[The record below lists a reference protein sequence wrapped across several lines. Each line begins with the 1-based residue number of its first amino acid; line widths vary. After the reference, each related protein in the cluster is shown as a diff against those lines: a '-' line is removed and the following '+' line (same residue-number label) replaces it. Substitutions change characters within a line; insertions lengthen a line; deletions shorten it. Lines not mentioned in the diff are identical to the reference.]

1 MCDMHMDETEILREE
16 LENYK
21 NEKERIRKIIGQIG
35 GTTAKKQDT
44 AVNIIFL
51 ILVIFLFTFDFTREI
66 FNLSMIKIPALI
78 SIEIAVLLVSLKIVW
93 MINKQTKVEHFQ
105 FWILNSIEFQINSLS
120 KKCGIWKR
128 RLMISGATHRSSTAA
143 ILFIL

>member
-1 MCDMHMDETEILREE
+1 MNETEILREE

-35 GTTAKKQDT
+35 GTTARRQDR
-44 AVNIIFL
+44 ALNIVFL
-51 ILVIFLFTFDFTREI
+51 LLVVFLFTFDFIREI

-105 FWILNSIEFQINSLS
+105 FWILNSIEFQINA
-120 KKCGIWKR
+120 G
-128 RLMISGATHRSSTAA
+128 H
-143 ILFIL
+143 

>member
-1 MCDMHMDETEILREE
+1 MCDMYKDETEILREE

-35 GTTAKKQDT
+35 GATAKKQDR

-51 ILVIFLFTFDFTREI
+51 ILVIFLFTFDFIREI
-66 FNLSMIKIPALI
+66 FHLSMIKIPALI
-78 SIEIAVLLVSLKIVW
+78 SMEIAVLLVSLKIVW

-105 FWILNSIEFQINSLS
+105 FWILNSIEFQINSLAKRIQDIE
-120 KKCGIWKR
+120 KKID
-128 RLMISGATHRSSTAA
+128 
-143 ILFIL
+143 ILGGNL

>member
-1 MCDMHMDETEILREE
+1 MYKDETEILREE

-35 GTTAKKQDT
+35 GITARKQDR

-51 ILVIFLFTFDFTREI
+51 VLVIFLFTFDFIREI
-66 FNLSMIKIPALI
+66 FNLSVIKIPALI
-78 SIEIAVLLVSLKIVW
+78 SIELAVLLVSLKIVW

-120 KKCGIWKR
+120 KKCGTLKR
-128 RLMISGATHRSSTAA
+128 RLMFSEQPIGPVKNHACKR
-143 ILFIL
+143 